1 VIPFKEL
8 GLAPEIQQALDE
20 LGYQEPS
27 PIQEKAIPELLTGHD
42 VIGQA
47 QTGTGKTAAFGLPLL
62 QYIDPADDE
71 VQAIVL
77 TPTRELCIQVT
88 QALRAYAEHLDVNIV
103 AVFGGAPIKS
113 QQSQLRAGAHVVVA
127 TVGRMMDLMSRRSLV
142 LTAARYVVLDEAD
155 EMLDLGFIEDV
166 EKILRMCPSG
176 RQTALFSATMPPPVK
191 RLAESYMYDP
201 TTIKITPKKLTV
213 DAIAQAFVEVP
224 AKEKAARLVELLKTE
239 EPEQAIIFCRTKIGA
254 SKLEKTLKDKGLDV
268 KALHGD
274 MSQGSRDG
282 VMIAFKDHR
291 VRLLVATDIAARG
304 LDIEHVTHVIN
315 FDVPASSEVYV
326 HRIGRTGRVG
336 RTGRAITFVTPAQ
349 REEIDRIERDVKTSI
364 GEWESPEERIEH
376 APRPRRRERA
386 KAVAEK
392 KPAEEKPDEEAEEE
406 PAEEKTA
413 EERTEGPATKD
424 GDGDTVK
431 LFVNRGERSGIDEE
445 DLRWALREGA
455 VLPEEAI
462 HDVRVLHRFSFVEV
476 DPDKAD
482 RTVEFLDGTKLK
494 GKEIRLEIAKS

>member
-1 VIPFKEL
+1 MTAFKEL
-8 GLAPEIQQALDE
+8 GLAPGIQQAIDE
-20 LGYQEPS
+20 LGYEEPS
-27 PIQEKAIPELLTGHD
+27 PIQEKAIPELLAGHD

-62 QYIDPADDE
+62 QYLDPGNNE

-88 QALRAYAEHLDVNIV
+88 QALRAYAEHLDVEIV

-113 QQSQLRAGAHVVVA
+113 QQAQLRAGAHVVVA

-201 TTIKITPKKLTV
+201 STIKITPKKLTV

-239 EPEQAIIFCRTKIGA
+239 DPEQAIIFCRTKIGA

-291 VRLLVATDIAARG
+291 VKLLVATDIAARG

-315 FDVPASSEVYV
+315 YDVPASSEVYV

-349 REEIDRIERDVKTSI
+349 RDEIGRIERDVKTSI
-364 GEWESPEERIEH
+364 GEWETPEERMEH
-376 APRPRRRERA
+376 APRPRRRERKREPTA
-386 KAVAEK
+386 ANGADSADSEAA
-392 KPAEEKPDEEAEEE
+392 PAEENGKA
-406 PAEEKTA
+406 
-413 EERTEGPATKD
+413 
-424 GDGDTVK
+424 VK

-476 DPDKAD
+476 DPEQAE